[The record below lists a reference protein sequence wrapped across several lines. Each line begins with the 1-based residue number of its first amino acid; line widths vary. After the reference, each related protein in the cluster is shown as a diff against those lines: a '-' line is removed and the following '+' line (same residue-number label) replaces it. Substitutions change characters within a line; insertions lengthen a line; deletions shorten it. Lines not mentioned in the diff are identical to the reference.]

1 MNTLLDTCVISELIK
16 PAPDALVLAWTGDT
30 PEGSCFLS
38 AITLGEVMG
47 GVSRLP
53 AGKRRARLEAWFEG
67 LLIRYESRI
76 IPVDAAVARQ
86 WGRLAG
92 ELARRGAPTS
102 MADGLIAATAIRH
115 GLRLAT
121 RNIADFKPFG
131 VELVDPWKG

>member
-1 MNTLLDTCVISELIK
+1 
-16 PAPDALVLAWTGDT
+16 
-30 PEGSCFLS
+30 
-38 AITLGEVMG
+38 MG

-67 LLIRYESRI
+67 LLVRYESRI
-76 IPVDAAVARQ
+76 LAVDAAVARH
-86 WGRLAG
+86 WGSLAG

-121 RNIADFKPFG
+121 RNLADFKPFG
-131 VELVDPWKG
+131 VDLVDPWKG